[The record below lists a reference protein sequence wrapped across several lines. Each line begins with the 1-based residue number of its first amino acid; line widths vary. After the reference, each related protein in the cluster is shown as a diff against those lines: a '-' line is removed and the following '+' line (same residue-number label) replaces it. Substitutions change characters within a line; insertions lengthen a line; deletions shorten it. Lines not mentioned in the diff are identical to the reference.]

1 MNIRIKTPNGLTG
14 LELPCREEKIAE
26 FCKNLG
32 ITNNSKTQVT
42 VDYVYLNDRANALL
56 SGRTYNLDKLNYLT
70 KRLDSL
76 DKSELTTFYAVVYSE
91 KTYDIDRLI
100 NHTFNTHCYSVV
112 GDFSDLEAVGKD
124 MYLTEQ
130 QAVSA
135 GVLEK
140 LNGTAYFQSVIESNT
155 NPTVTPYGILYR
167 NKNEYEQVYDG
178 SYFPYY
184 DWEENMG
191 TVTISKDGFNE
202 YLYMP
207 FAETELAKGM

>member
-100 NHTFNTHCYSVV
+100 NH
-112 GDFSDLEAVGKD
+112 
-124 MYLTEQ
+124 
-130 QAVSA
+130 
-135 GVLEK
+135 
-140 LNGTAYFQSVIESNT
+140 
-155 NPTVTPYGILYR
+155 P
-167 NKNEYEQVYDG
+167 
-178 SYFPYY
+178 
-184 DWEENMG
+184 
-191 TVTISKDGFNE
+191 
-202 YLYMP
+202 
-207 FAETELAKGM
+207 